1 VEFDNMRTSISKAV
15 TLWVMM
21 LLLLPFAALP
31 VSTAWS
37 PGDEEAIFGHTFAE
51 EYWTNNSL
59 FIEGTDANATLTASY
74 VGVGEFSA
82 FLIAFNEIET
92 NNPLTPELIIPYQ
105 LFGMHFR
112 TPADQEVFI
121 GAIFAFLMVH
131 NESYGNNQLPDVGH
145 ESAWYCVP
153 VTGAGNP
160 WNDVTP
166 AVETI
171 PATKIGNNHYRFG
184 MRYTNL
190 PVRVVAA
197 TGGGF
202 LATLILPILTALIS
216 ELTITYDIVIDDT
229 GEVHAET
236 LYTVGQVLRTKV
248 LGLFEVP
255 PSEFMNE
262 TLKLTAVHYMSIWAS
277 EYTLTGSTSG
287 NTIAAPTDTLPM
299 DENIT
304 IEVGNNDRAF
314 DIGFGRQYTLWNE
327 STTPDTQIGG
337 EYTALNTLLGA
348 RASDFLLIAWQ
359 APLSAFL
366 FAHMAY
372 GLSSQIQS
380 TYTSP
385 ADLAAHAATAFHN
398 SQWWYGVTFPD
409 WNGSRIEQDP
419 VYTAYTNLAIMPGE
433 DEGGGVVALLLIVA
447 GIVGVIWLIR
457 RRR

>member
-1 VEFDNMRTSISKAV
+1 MRANKSNIV
-15 TLWVMM
+15 TLWV
-21 LLLLPFAALP
+21 LTILLLPFAALP
-31 VSTAWS
+31 TSTAWS
-37 PGDEEAIFGHTFAE
+37 PGDEKAIFGHTFTE
-51 EYWTNNSL
+51 EYWTNDSL
-59 FIEGTDANATLTASY
+59 FIEGTNANATLTASY

-92 NNPLTPELIIPYQ
+92 NNPLTPEIIIPYQ

-112 TPADQEVFI
+112 TPANREVFI

-131 NESYGNNQLPDVGH
+131 NESYGGNQLPDVGH
-145 ESAWYCVP
+145 ELSWYCVP
-153 VTGAGNP
+153 VGGAGNP

-171 PATKIGNNHYRFG
+171 PATKLGDNHYRFG

-197 TGGGF
+197 TGGAF
-202 LATLILPILTALIS
+202 LATLLIPVLTALIS
-216 ELTITYDIVIDDT
+216 ELKVTYDITIDES

-236 LYTVGQVLRTKV
+236 LYTVGQVTRTKV
-248 LGLFEVP
+248 LGLFDVP
-255 PSEFMNE
+255 PSDVMNE

-277 EYTLTGSTSG
+277 DYTVTGSTSG
-287 NTIAAPTDTLPM
+287 NTIASPTDTLPM
-299 DENIT
+299 DENVT
-304 IEVGNNDRAF
+304 IKVGAGERAF
-314 DIGFGRQYTLWNE
+314 DLGFGRSYTLWNE
-327 STTPDTQIGG
+327 STDPYTQIGG

-372 GLSSQIQS
+372 GLSAQIQS
-380 TYTSP
+380 MYTSP
-385 ADLAAHAATAFHN
+385 ADLAVHASTAFHN

-419 VYTAYTNLAIMPGE
+419 VYVAYTNLAETGE
-433 DEGGGVVALLLIVA
+433 EGGGIFVLLLIVA
-447 GIVGVIWLIR
+447 GVVAVIYILR
-457 RRR
+457 RRS